1 MSDALL
7 AFLDTAGFIALPLVI
22 LVLVNWWG
30 LRP

>member
-1 MSDALL
+1 MTDALI
-7 AFLDTAGFIALPLVI
+7 AFLDTAGFIAMPLVI